1 GIPEKDFVSQTR
13 YKIEVV
19 VPEEAQTGK
28 INLFDLDLT
37 TVEDPS
43 VALYNIIESENALN
57 VGTPTITK
65 WSSPRGEAELTGNV
79 TAKMGET
86 ITVTGKT

>member
-1 GIPEKDFVSQTR
+1 M
-13 YKIEVV
+13 V
-19 VPEEAQTGK
+19 VPEEAKTGK

-65 WSSPRGEAELTGNV
+65 WASPRGEAELTGTV
-79 TAKMGET
+79 TAKLGET
-86 ITVTGKT
+86 ITVTGAHFGLVKV